1 MSLTNC
7 TGAAFV
13 KKNSCLVVRIVS
25 FDTAGLH
32 LITFGILKP
41 YPSKDIELNDAI
53 IVPYN

>member
-1 MSLTNC
+1 MSLMNC

-13 KKNSCLVVRIVS
+13 KKNSCLVARTVS
-25 FDTAGLH
+25 SDTAGLH